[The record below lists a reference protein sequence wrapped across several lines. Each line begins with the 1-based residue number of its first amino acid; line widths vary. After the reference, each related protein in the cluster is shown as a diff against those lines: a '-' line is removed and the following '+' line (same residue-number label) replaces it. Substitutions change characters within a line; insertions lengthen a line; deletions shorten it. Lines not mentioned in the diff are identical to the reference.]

1 MAELNGVPVGVAE
14 MQALALTNYGHF
26 TTMRVEGGGVRGL
39 SLHLDRLV
47 RDCRAVFDADLDPGR
62 VRDLVRHAIVDHTG
76 PVVVRVT
83 VFDPDLSVAG
93 PAAEAVP
100 AVLVTTRTAADGEQ
114 PPLRLRSA
122 VYRRDTPEV
131 KHVGLYGALR
141 LRRAAQRDGDD
152 DVVFTSPDGA
162 VSEIATSNLGLVRD
176 GQVVWPSEP
185 HLPGVTMRLLDQ
197 AWGPSAVRYEPVT
210 LAELATAD
218 AVFATNATTGVRA
231 VAGIDGTDL
240 PPDHPAL
247 RELRERYREIPFE
260 TV

>member
-1 MAELNGVPVGVAE
+1 MAELNGAPVGVAE

-39 SLHLDRLV
+39 SRHLDRLV
-47 RDCRAVFDADLDPGR
+47 RNCRAVFDADLDPDR
-62 VRDLVRHAIVDHTG
+62 VRDLVRHAIDGHAG

-83 VFDPDLSVAG
+83 VFDPALSVAR
-93 PAAEAVP
+93 PATEATP
-100 AVLVTTRTAADGEQ
+100 DVLVTTRAAADGEQ

-141 LRRAAQRDGDD
+141 LRRAAQRDGYD

-162 VSEIATSNLGLVRD
+162 VSELATSNLGTVRD
-176 GQVVWPSEP
+176 GQLVWPSEP

-197 AWGPSAVRYEPVT
+197 AWGASVRYEPVT
-210 LAELATAD
+210 LADLATAD
-218 AVFATNATTGVRA
+218 AVFATNATIGVRA
-231 VAGIDGTDL
+231 VTSIDGTDR
-240 PPDHPAL
+240 PQDHPAL
-247 RELRERYREIPFE
+247 RELRARYRETPFE
-260 TV
+260 TM